1 MSSRFEPLTADDPDE
16 VGGYA
21 LRARIGVG
29 GMGRVYLAF
38 TQGGRALALKVIRP
52 EHAEDEEFRRRFRQ
66 EVDAAQRV
74 QGLCTAPV
82 VDSDSEAPIP
92 WLATAY
98 VPGPSLRQAVTEHGP
113 LPLATVFRLMAGV
126 AEGLAAVHACG
137 LIHRDLTPA
146 NVLLADDGP
155 RVIDFGIAHAAAATS
170 LTRTGMKIG
179 TPALMSPEQV
189 RGRSATT
196 ATDVF
201 ALGQLAVFAATGH
214 TAFGEGNQDALFYR
228 ILNEPPDLDDCPAEV
243 RAIAERC
250 LEKDPDKRPTLTEV
264 MAYARKQTEG
274 QTMRLAAGSWLPTDI
289 ATSLG
294 NYGTALYDARTVA
307 KPPKP
312 RTAVLRTGRPLSALK
327 KSVLNK
333 SALKKSTVKAVAVGL
348 VLLAGFL
355 AFLMIGPDKV
365 IDSVAGVFSTSTA
378 RTPTETA
385 GEESPEPTST
395 TRTTAERVAAETT
408 TTTTT
413 TTTERFDP
421 SSLNDKSTDVT
432 PQTTSALLA
441 DEFTDSEGRTF
452 TFEAGSH
459 RESCIAPAQTDDVEG
474 ILNRNGCI
482 GVTTGAFVSA
492 DGTILV
498 SVKVLEFA
506 NSEIADNVYEAL
518 KDVRT
523 EDLGIVCPKTGA
535 GSEPCEANHESMN
548 NGWKGQKHRYVIGAV
563 ATFTGANGSKEA
575 LTAAAEEGYDSAGP
589 HNYSGNR

>member
-1 MSSRFEPLTADDPDE
+1 MSARFAPLTADDPDE

-38 TQGGRALALKVIRP
+38 TPGGRALALKVIRP

-74 QGLCTAPV
+74 QGLYTAPV
-82 VDSDSEAPIP
+82 VDADSEAPIP

-98 VPGPSLRQAVTEHGP
+98 VPGPSLRQAVAEHGP
-113 LPLATVFRLMAGV
+113 LPLATVFRLVAGV
-126 AEGLAAVHACG
+126 AEGLTAVHACG

-170 LTRTGMKIG
+170 LTRTGMQVG
-179 TPALMSPEQV
+179 TPALMAPEQV
-189 RGRSATT
+189 QGRSATT

-228 ILNEPPDLDDCPAEV
+228 IRNEPPDLDDCPAEL
-243 RAIAERC
+243 RAIASRC

-264 MAYARKQTEG
+264 MAYARGQTEG
-274 QTMRLAAGSWLPTDI
+274 QTMRLAAGAWLPTDV
-289 ATSLG
+289 ATSLTD
-294 NYGTALYDARTVA
+294 YGTASYDAKTVA

-312 RTAVLRTGRPLSALK
+312 KTAVLSTGKPLSTGQPLSALT
-327 KSVLNK
+327 NRTTG
-333 SALKKSTVKAVAVGL
+333 AGVAGL
-348 VLLAGFL
+348 VLFVAFL
-355 AFLMIGPDKV
+355 AFLVIGPGKV
-365 IDSVAGVFSTSTA
+365 IDSVAGMF
-378 RTPTETA
+378 
-385 GEESPEPTST
+385 PTST
-395 TRTTAERVAAETT
+395 TRTTTRTPVGKLADPVSTTTKRVAAKTT

-413 TTTERFDP
+413 TKRFDP
-421 SSLNDKSTDVT
+421 RSLNDKSTDKT

-441 DEFTDSEGRTF
+441 DEFTDSGGRTF

-459 RESCIAPAQTDDVEG
+459 RESCIAPAQTDEAEG

-482 GVTTGAFVSA
+482 GVTTGAFVSS
-492 DGTILV
+492 DGKILV

-506 NSEIADNVYEAL
+506 NSTIAGNVYEAL
-518 KDVRT
+518 KDLRS
-523 EDLGIVCPKTGA
+523 EDFGIVCPKTGV
-535 GSEPCEANHESMN
+535 GSEPCDANHDSMN
-548 NGWKGQKHRYVIGAV
+548 NGWAGRKYRYAISVV
-563 ATFTGANGSKEA
+563 ATYTGANGSREA
-575 LTAAAEEGYDSAGP
+575 LTAAAKEGYDSAGP

>member
-1 MSSRFEPLTADDPDE
+1 MSARFAPLTADDPDE

-38 TQGGRALALKVIRP
+38 TPGGRALALKVIRP

-74 QGLCTAPV
+74 QGLYTAPV
-82 VDSDSEAPIP
+82 VDADSEAPIP

-98 VPGPSLRQAVTEHGP
+98 VPGPSLRQTVAEHGP
-113 LPLATVFRLMAGV
+113 LPLATVFRLIAGV
-126 AEGLAAVHACG
+126 AEGLTAVHACG

-179 TPALMSPEQV
+179 TPALMAPEQV
-189 RGRSATT
+189 QGRSATP

-228 ILNEPPDLDDCPAEV
+228 IRNEPPDLDDCPAEL
-243 RAIAERC
+243 RAIASRC

-264 MAYARKQTEG
+264 MAYAREQTEG
-274 QTMRLAAGSWLPTDI
+274 QTMRLAAGSWLPTDV
-289 ATSLG
+289 ATSLTD
-294 NYGTALYDARTVA
+294 YGTASYDAKTVA

-312 RTAVLRTGRPLSALK
+312 KTAVLSAGKPLSTGKLSSTLK
-327 KSVLNK
+327 NTTTRSG
-333 SALKKSTVKAVAVGL
+333 AAGL
-348 VLLAGFL
+348 VLFVAFL
-355 AFLMIGPDKV
+355 AFLVIGPGKV
-365 IDSVAGVFSTSTA
+365 IDSVAGMFA
-378 RTPTETA
+378 
-385 GEESPEPTST
+385 TST
-395 TRTTAERVAAETT
+395 TRTTTPTAVGKSADPVRTTTKRVAAKTTTRTT
-408 TTTTT
+408 TTTK
-413 TTTERFDP
+413 RFDP
-421 SSLNDKSTDVT
+421 SSLNDKSTDKT

-441 DEFTDSEGRTF
+441 DEFTDSGGRTF

-482 GVTTGAFVSA
+482 GATTGAFVSS
-492 DGTILV
+492 DGKILV

-506 NSEIADNVYEAL
+506 NNTIADNVYEAL
-518 KDVRT
+518 KDLRS

-535 GSEPCEANHESMN
+535 GSEPCEANHDSMN
-548 NGWKGQKHRYVIGAV
+548 NGWKGRKHRYVISVV
-563 ATFTGANGSKEA
+563 ATYTGANGSKEA